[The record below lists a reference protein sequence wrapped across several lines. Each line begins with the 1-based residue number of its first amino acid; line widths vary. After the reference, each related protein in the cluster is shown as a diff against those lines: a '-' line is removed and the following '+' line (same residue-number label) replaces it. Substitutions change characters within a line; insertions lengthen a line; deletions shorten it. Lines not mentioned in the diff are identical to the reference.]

1 MRNILALLFIC
12 STLATAASQ
21 RLGHFDLFLLSLT
34 KNTDQSWQPIAPRFL
49 TSFNPKGYNNQP
61 CFFSN
66 TEIYLTVQN
75 PADTSQ
81 TDIVALDLLSRTRT
95 QVTATSA
102 TAEYSPTPVP
112 GTRRFSVVR
121 VEEDGRQRLW
131 SFPTDRSDNGRPEF
145 PNIYGIGYHCW
156 INDTLAAFFIV
167 GENDNPHVLYTAGIR
182 GQKLRRIS
190 SNPGRCLLRMP
201 DGKLAFVQKATEQT
215 WFLKTYDP
223 RDLSFQILIKMPDGS
238 EDFALLPDG
247 TWLAGKG
254 AKLYQFKAGVD
265 YDWKEI
271 ADLTK
276 YGVHSITRL
285 AVSNDNKLAVVVE

>member
-95 QVTATSA
+95 QVTATS
-102 TAEYSPTPVP
+102 
-112 GTRRFSVVR
+112 
-121 VEEDGRQRLW
+121 
-131 SFPTDRSDNGRPEF
+131 
-145 PNIYGIGYHCW
+145 
-156 INDTLAAFFIV
+156 
-167 GENDNPHVLYTAGIR
+167 
-182 GQKLRRIS
+182 
-190 SNPGRCLLRMP
+190 
-201 DGKLAFVQKATEQT
+201 
-215 WFLKTYDP
+215 
-223 RDLSFQILIKMPDGS
+223 
-238 EDFALLPDG
+238 
-247 TWLAGKG
+247 
-254 AKLYQFKAGVD
+254 
-265 YDWKEI
+265 
-271 ADLTK
+271 
-276 YGVHSITRL
+276 
-285 AVSNDNKLAVVVE
+285 